1 MGFGY
6 DQSREL
12 QLRPEPEDKLAAF
25 FQLFGPDPANAW
37 SQKPVPP
44 FGGRAFLAMRSR
56 VPRHGGEGC
65 GGSDVG
71 CSLKGSPSSIEA
83 KWHLLPL
90 IALQRIPVLIKRWK
104 MSL

>member
-25 FQLFGPDPANAW
+25 FRLFGPDPASVW

-44 FGGRAFLAMRSR
+44 FGGRAFLAM
-56 VPRHGGEGC
+56 H
-65 GGSDVG
+65 
-71 CSLKGSPSSIEA
+71 
-83 KWHLLPL
+83 
-90 IALQRIPVLIKRWK
+90 
-104 MSL
+104 